1 MEKPPKTVMIP
12 LYITHADT
20 GETRDLCRYLQK
32 ALRIDI
38 DPDIGPNTPGVSE
51 LRLDARRVEHAAQ
64 YPNAIDPMLDPQ
76 VLVDVCQPHFEA
88 ADYFWPTKPGRYT
101 LWHTTAPCAV
111 FVLDEHSNWVHTDP
125 GHGEGAPRAQAL
137 LQGAG
142 WIGARVGAQPAEV
155 FIRCGRAVG
164 KSTAAPV
171 YVAHPDQSW
180 TDLERAVFRTPAA
193 GASVGK
199 TELAPWPAT
208 YVAHPG
214 VSLVAGENMTMRT
227 ADAGYPFV
235 RIETLPELVP
245 PVDAAAAK
253 QLVADAKAAFAAATR
268 GAKHANWAFDF
279 GPRLWALAT
288 QLLDERPPQIQVQG
302 EKHDDTRTTESG
314 GSEPG
319 HAGPAAPG
327 G

>member
-64 YPNAIDPMLDPQ
+64 YPNASDPMLDPQ

-111 FVLDEHSNWVHTDP
+111 FVLNDAGGWVFADAGRANYTQP
-125 GHGEGAPRAQAL
+125 G

-142 WIGARVGAQPAEV
+142 WIGARVGAKPAEV
-155 FIRCGRAVG
+155 FIRCSRSVG
-164 KSTAAPV
+164 KSTAAFEPAS
-171 YVAHPDQSW
+171 YVAHPAPALAAGENF
-180 TDLERAVFRTPAA
+180 TLRTPSA
-193 GASVGK
+193 GGVGK
-199 TELAPWPAT
+199 TELSPWPAT
-208 YVAHPG
+208 YVLHPG
-214 VSLVAGENMTMRT
+214 QAVEIA
-227 ADAGYPFV
+227 
-235 RIETLPELVP
+235 IEPLPALTQLAETQQAPAP
-245 PVDAAAAK
+245 PPGTDVVAAK
-253 QLVADAKAAFAAATR
+253 QLIADAKAAYAAATKGSR
-268 GAKHANWAFDF
+268 HAYWAFDF